1 MSADKTSGRL
11 YGIGVGPGDP
21 ELLTIKAVNILKV
34 VPVVAYPAPESGNS
48 SARTIAATY
57 LRDDQREIE
66 IRVPMRS
73 GAVPMAPYDRGAAAI
88 AAELDAGH
96 DVAVLCEGDP
106 LFFGSFMYLHDRLA
120 GRYPVKVVPGVT
132 SLTACAASAGLPL
145 VGRNDDLLIVPATL
159 DDASLEQRLSAASA
173 IAIVKVGRHFG
184 RVRSILDRL
193 GLTSRSVLVA
203 YASRAEETVQKVA
216 DVGADT
222 APYFSMILIP
232 GRQSEDASANRSGRF
247 RP

>member
-1 MSADKTSGRL
+1 
-11 YGIGVGPGDP
+11 
-21 ELLTIKAVNILKV
+21 
-34 VPVVAYPAPESGNS
+34 
-48 SARTIAATY
+48 
-57 LRDDQREIE
+57 
-66 IRVPMRS
+66 
-73 GAVPMAPYDRGAAAI
+73 MAPYERGAAAI
-88 AAELDAGH
+88 SAELDAGH

-120 GRYPVKVVPGVT
+120 GHYRVTVIPGVT

-145 VGRNDDLLIVPATL
+145 VGRTDDLLIVPATL
-159 DDASLEQRLSAASA
+159 DDASLEQRLPAASA

-203 YASRAEETVQKVA
+203 YASRAEESVQKVA
-216 DVGADT
+216 DVEAST

-232 GRQSEDASANRSGRF
+232 GRQSEDGPPNGCGGT
-247 RP
+247 